1 MLGLVFEWSEY
12 WGSPYGME
20 SEDRELIKGLTPLND
35 MSYTAVAEDCL
46 FCKIASKRI
55 PADVIFED
63 DKVVAFKDIEPQAPV
78 HILVIPKV
86 HIPTI
91 NGLSDASV
99 AGHLVLT
106 ATSLASQLGISESG
120 YRLVMNCNEDGG
132 QTVFHIHLH
141 ILGGHQLTSMV

>member
-1 MLGLVFEWSEY
+1 M
-12 WGSPYGME
+12 
-20 SEDRELIKGLTPLND
+20 
-35 MSYTAVAEDCL
+35 AEDCL

-91 NGLSDASV
+91 NGLSDASL

-120 YRLVMNCNEDGG
+120 YRLVMNCNEDSG

>member
-1 MLGLVFEWSEY
+1 M
-12 WGSPYGME
+12 
-20 SEDRELIKGLTPLND
+20 
-35 MSYTAVAEDCL
+35 AEDCL

-55 PADVIFED
+55 SADVIFED

-91 NGLSDASV
+91 NGLSDASL

-106 ATSLASQLGISESG
+106 ANSLASQLGISESG

>member
-1 MLGLVFEWSEY
+1 
-12 WGSPYGME
+12 
-20 SEDRELIKGLTPLND
+20 
-35 MSYTAVAEDCL
+35 VAEDCL

-91 NGLSDASV
+91 NGLSDASL

-120 YRLVMNCNEDGG
+120 YRLVMNCNEDSG

>member
-1 MLGLVFEWSEY
+1 M
-12 WGSPYGME
+12 
-20 SEDRELIKGLTPLND
+20 
-35 MSYTAVAEDCL
+35 AENCL

-91 NGLSDASV
+91 NGLSDASL

>member
-1 MLGLVFEWSEY
+1 M
-12 WGSPYGME
+12 
-20 SEDRELIKGLTPLND
+20 
-35 MSYTAVAEDCL
+35 AEDCL

-91 NGLSDASV
+91 NGLSDASL

-106 ATSLASQLGISESG
+106 ANSLASQLGISESG